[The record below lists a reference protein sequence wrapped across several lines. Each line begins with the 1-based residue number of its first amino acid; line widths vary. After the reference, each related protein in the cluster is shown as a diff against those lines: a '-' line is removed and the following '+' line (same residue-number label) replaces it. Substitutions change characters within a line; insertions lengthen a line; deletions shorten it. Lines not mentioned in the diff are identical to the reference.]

1 MEDVAGEDRRACFLA
16 EVPDVGAADLDGRR
30 VVFHEDGLRRAARQG
45 LEAECAGAGEGV
57 EHARLRQAAVSLGA
71 EPAAHQDIEKR
82 LPRAVGGRPHGEVVG
97 CLEAAA
103 SMTAGDDSHGSGGRW
118 PLWLA
123 LWWGASGW
131 RAFRRR
137 SEEHT
142 SELQSLMRSSYAV
155 FCLKKK

>member
-71 EPAAHQDIEKR
+71 EPAAHQDIE
-82 LPRAVGGRPHGEVVG
+82 
-97 CLEAAA
+97 
-103 SMTAGDDSHGSGGRW
+103 
-118 PLWLA
+118 
-123 LWWGASGW
+123 
-131 RAFRRR
+131 R

-142 SELQSLMRSSYAV
+142 SELQSLMRISYAV
-155 FCLKKK
+155 FCLKKKNTQQY